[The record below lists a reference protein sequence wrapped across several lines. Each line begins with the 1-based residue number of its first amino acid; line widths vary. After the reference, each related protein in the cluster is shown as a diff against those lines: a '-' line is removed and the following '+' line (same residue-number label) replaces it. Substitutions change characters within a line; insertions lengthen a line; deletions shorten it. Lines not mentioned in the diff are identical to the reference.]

1 MTNESTEPTTQP
13 SGQSTGSTGQSAA
26 QANDST
32 AAAPMLDKKKSIILG
47 LVGLAFIILIFWKVI
62 PQIGSYSDAIESLS
76 TMGTAAIVL
85 IVVTVLIYLVAYGFP
100 FMAAAPGLKFWRAQ
114 QTNQAA
120 FAISNG
126 VPGGGA
132 VGLAVQYGMLT
143 SFKIS
148 GTSATAAITAVG
160 LWSTFVT
167 LFFPIVGVVVIAL
180 AGVGGTS
187 HAITGIIGLAILVFI
202 VTAFVLIM
210 RSEKLAVKVGQLGNK
225 LINPLR
231 NKIKALHDLDLVKP
245 VTKFRQDMY
254 DLLRKRWA
262 FLTAAQIVVS
272 FTQFLILYVALRG
285 VEGWDTAGTS
295 FAAAFGAFSIS
306 QLGLMIPITPGG
318 LGTVD
323 AAMIALLVSFGTSSG
338 DATAA
343 DLVWRASSFIP
354 QIALGVIALLLW
366 YRKAGQRLARV
377 TPAAQ

>member
-1 MTNESTEPTTQP
+1 MTNSPDESLEPTA
-13 SGQSTGSTGQSAA
+13 SS
-26 QANDST
+26 
-32 AAAPMLDKKKSIILG
+32 PMLDKKKSIILG
-47 LVGLAFIILIFWKVI
+47 LVGLAFIVLIFWKVI
-62 PQIGSYSDAIESLS
+62 PQIGSYSDAVESLS

-85 IVVTVLIYLVAYGFP
+85 IVVTVIIYLIAYGFP
-100 FMAAAPGLKFWRAQ
+100 FMAAAPGLTFWRSE

-143 SFKIS
+143 SFKVS

-167 LFFPIVGVVVIAL
+167 LFFPVLGVVVVSL

-187 HAITGIIGLAILVFI
+187 HAVTGVIGLVVLIFV

-210 RSEKLAVKVGQLGNK
+210 RSEKLAVKVGHLGNK

-231 NKIKALHDLDLVKP
+231 NRIKALHNLDLVKP

-262 FLTAAQIVVS
+262 VITAAQIVVS

-285 VEGWDTAGTS
+285 VEGWGNAGTS

-323 AAMIALLVSFGTSSG
+323 AAMIALLVSFGTSTG

-366 YRKAGQRLARV
+366 YRKAGQSLARV
-377 TPAAQ
+377 SVAKK